1 MKGHACGA
9 CVCVDSLV
17 RVCPS
22 VFVCMYVKCV
32 FVRVWRGSHA
42 FLFSRK
48 KQTKKIFIYGLQNV
62 STPVLGTLYFYLFF
76 LRYVL
81 EGTQVICLLPII
93 IYTLVRVTE
102 YVCPKRN
109 RVRVIYGCVDEVD
122 LASARGA
129 CSGFYFSCTFRQR
142 HLATILLYI
151 LPCFYSRPGVSTSR
165 IFFFL
170 HHHLHRIYIYIIFFV
185 LRANTRG

>member
-1 MKGHACGA
+1 M
-9 CVCVDSLV
+9 
-17 RVCPS
+17 
-22 VFVCMYVKCV
+22 
-32 FVRVWRGSHA
+32 
-42 FLFSRK
+42 
-48 KQTKKIFIYGLQNV
+48 FIYGLQNV
-62 STPVLGTLYFYLFF
+62 STPVLRTLYFYLLFF
-76 LRYVL
+76 LRCFL

-109 RVRVIYGCVDEVD
+109 RVRVVIYGCVDEVD

-165 IFFFL
+165 IFFFFPPSPSSSY
-170 HHHLHRIYIYIIFFV
+170 IYIYIIFFSV

>member
-1 MKGHACGA
+1 M
-9 CVCVDSLV
+9 
-17 RVCPS
+17 
-22 VFVCMYVKCV
+22 
-32 FVRVWRGSHA
+32 
-42 FLFSRK
+42 
-48 KQTKKIFIYGLQNV
+48 
-62 STPVLGTLYFYLFF
+62 STPVLRTLYFYLLFF
-76 LRYVL
+76 CDVFL

-109 RVRVIYGCVDEVD
+109 RVRVVIYGCVDEVD

-165 IFFFL
+165 IFFFFL
-170 HHHLHRIYIYIIFFV
+170 HHHLHRTYIYIIFFSV